1 MNVKRFADYI
11 VLRNCDDE
19 VTGTLTIH
27 SCYTLGE
34 SMNFDTFLLKPVGGG
49 IAVVEFGCN

>member
-1 MNVKRFADYI
+1 MNVKRSADYI

-34 SMNFDTFLLKPVGGG
+34 NMNFDAFLLKLVGGG
-49 IAVVEFGCN
+49 IAVVEFGCY